1 MPAYD
6 SSSAGGA
13 APAMGMGSDDGV
25 GSALGV
31 VRLRAATERDG
42 VGCRTGSRADSDG
55 AAFAV
60 GAASA

>member
-1 MPAYD
+1 
-6 SSSAGGA
+6 
-13 APAMGMGSDDGV
+13 MGMGSDDGV

-31 VRLRAATERDG
+31 VRLRAATELDG
-42 VGCRTGSRADSDG
+42 VGRRTGSRADSDG